1 MSKEEP
7 YGSIGNLS
15 NIYYYF
21 TKDNCYPDSITL
33 WYVNTTLRVCMYI
46 IRSTLL
52 LYQWGKESF
61 IHKYMS
67 KQEYMSLSETYFTNP
82 IQIDLCPQKVK
93 NCYNSSIIYIY
104 RLGLQ

>member
-33 WYVNTTLRVCMYI
+33 WYVNMTLNVYI
-46 IRSTLL
+46 
-52 LYQWGKESF
+52 
-61 IHKYMS
+61 HN
-67 KQEYMSLSETYFTNP
+67 QEYYFFTCGAKNP
-82 IQIDLCPQKVK
+82 YPHIHVK
-93 NCYNSSIIYIY
+93 TGIHVSVRDISH
-104 RLGLQ
+104 QSHTD

>member
-33 WYVNTTLRVCMYI
+33 WYVNMTLNVYI
-46 IRSTLL
+46 
-52 LYQWGKESF
+52 
-61 IHKYMS
+61 HN
-67 KQEYMSLSETYFTNP
+67 QEYYFFTCGAKNPLSTNTCQNMNTCLCQRHISP
-82 IQIDLCPQKVK
+82 IT
-93 NCYNSSIIYIY
+93 Y
-104 RLGLQ
+104 RLIFVHKSKELL